1 MVAGFEAIGCRG
13 DAMVGLYVLVSRAA
27 PDVYRGKMLTAPA
40 ESGLGGVVPAS
51 PAGGDSI
58 LQGPTLPHLR
68 HVRRFGH
75 ERSEF
80 IKISQPSFLD

>member
-58 LQGPTLPHLR
+58 LQRPTTSRALQLL
-68 HVRRFGH
+68 GTN
-75 ERSEF
+75 S
-80 IKISQPSFLD
+80 KSNTSPSHIFS